1 MAAKAIMVQGTASSV
16 GKSLIAAALCRIFA
30 RSGLLV
36 MPFKAQNMSNN
47 AAALPDGSEIGRAQ
61 YLQALAAG
69 VEPRVEMNPIL
80 LKPESDSR
88 SQVILMGKPYETLG
102 AVHYYE
108 RKAPLWKS
116 VVGACATLSA
126 EADLL
131 VIEGAGSPAEIN
143 LASSDIV
150 NMAVARHLGSP
161 VILVA
166 DIDPGGVFAQVVG
179 TLALLSDEDRALVRG
194 IVINKFRGDI
204 SLLEPGL
211 GMLERLTGL
220 PVLGVVPMLTGL
232 ALPDE
237 DGASI
242 RVRGAAGRASGRD
255 AGGIGGP
262 SDDAAGA
269 ATLLDI
275 AVIKLPHIANFD
287 DFDAL
292 ASEPS
297 VALRFVED
305 AGDLGRPDVIILPG
319 TKSTMADLSWLK
331 SRGFDDGIRW
341 LARTGS
347 AVVGICGG
355 FQMLGE
361 SIEDPER
368 VEGQGGSA
376 KGLGLL
382 RASTVF
388 EADKKV
394 SPRRGHTAAG
404 LGGRLASLAGIAIE
418 GYEIHSG
425 ETKVDGPAFALLEP
439 DGREGSGE
447 AANKA
452 RVMPDSQTA
461 ATADGAWS
469 PDGAVWGT
477 YLHDIFSS
485 DEFRKAWLAGFGAAA
500 RRESRKAELDASIEA
515 LADAVEA
522 SLDMDRLREII
533 GISCIQPIGK
543 GVRI

>member
-1 MAAKAIMVQGTASSV
+1 MVQGTASSV

-61 YLQALAAG
+61 YLQALAAR
-69 VEPRVEMNPIL
+69 VEPRVEMNPVL

-108 RKAPLWKS
+108 RKALLWKS
-116 VVGACATLSA
+116 VVSACATLSA

-150 NMAVARHLGSP
+150 NMAIARHLGSP

-179 TLALLSDEDRALVRG
+179 TLALLPDEDRALIRG
-194 IVINKFRGDI
+194 IVINKFRGDL

-211 GMLERLTGL
+211 GMLEKLTGL
-220 PVLGVVPMLTGL
+220 PVLGVVPMLRGL

-237 DGASI
+237 DGACI
-242 RVRGAAGRASGRD
+242 RVRGA
-255 AGGIGGP
+255 
-262 SDDAAGA
+262 DDGAAGA
-269 ATLLDI
+269 RGYDAGAEALLDI

-287 DFDAL
+287 DFDVL

-297 VALRFVED
+297 VTLRFVED

-347 AVVGICGG
+347 SVVGICGG

-361 SIEDPER
+361 SIEDPEL
-368 VEGQGGSA
+368 VEGQSGSA

-388 EADKKV
+388 GADKKV
-394 SPRRGHTAAG
+394 SPRRGHMAAA
-404 LGGRLASLAGIAIE
+404 LGGRLATLAGIELE

-439 DGREGSGE
+439 DGRERSG
-447 AANKA
+447 A
-452 RVMPDSQTA
+452 S

-485 DEFRKAWLAGFGAAA
+485 DEFRKAWLASFGAAA

-522 SLDMDRLREII
+522 SLDMDKLREII
-533 GISCIQPIGK
+533 GISGIQPVGQ

>member
-1 MAAKAIMVQGTASSV
+1 MVQGTASSV

-61 YLQALAAG
+61 YLQALAAR
-69 VEPRVEMNPIL
+69 VEPRVEMNPVL

-108 RKAPLWKS
+108 RKALLWKS
-116 VVGACATLSA
+116 VLSACATLSA

-194 IVINKFRGDI
+194 IVINKFRGDL

-220 PVLGVVPMLTGL
+220 PVLGVVPMLRGL

-242 RVRGAAGRASGRD
+242 RVRGAAGGE
-255 AGGIGGP
+255 AGPCGY
-262 SDDAAGA
+262 DAGA
-269 ATLLDI
+269 AAFLDI
-275 AVIKLPHIANFD
+275 AVIKLPHIAN
-287 DFDAL
+287 FDAL

-331 SRGFDDGIRW
+331 SQGFDDGIRW

-347 AVVGICGG
+347 SVVGICGG

-388 EADKKV
+388 GADKKV
-394 SPRRGHTAAG
+394 SPRRGHTAAA
-404 LGGRLASLAGIAIE
+404 LGGKLASLAGIELE

-439 DGREGSGE
+439 DGREGSG
-447 AANKA
+447 A
-452 RVMPDSQTA
+452 A

-477 YLHDIFSS
+477 YLHDIFSA
-485 DEFRKAWLAGFGAAA
+485 DEFRKAWLASFGAAA

-533 GISCIQPIGK
+533 GISGIQPIGK